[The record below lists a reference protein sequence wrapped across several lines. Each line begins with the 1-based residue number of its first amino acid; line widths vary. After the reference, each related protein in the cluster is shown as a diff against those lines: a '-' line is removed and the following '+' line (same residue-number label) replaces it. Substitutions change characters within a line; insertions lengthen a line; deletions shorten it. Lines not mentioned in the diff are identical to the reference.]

1 MFSLVSKHL
10 YNVFINVPGVGAVGA
25 GLGVAFTKNVAN
37 ASPPG
42 QKDPVLASPKK
53 MFTLENTGGY
63 LSGTKMILMMM
74 IFSTMSL
81 LYHLVFKENNIEQV
95 LTYQSGLK
103 HPDMS
108 CRLTHNCWR

>member
-1 MFSLVSKHL
+1 MAKPLLHCLVKIYSLVYKHL
-10 YNVFINVPGVGAVGA
+10 YNIFKNVPGVGTVGG

-63 LSGTKMILMMM
+63 LSGTKVILIMM
-74 IFSTMSL
+74 IFIIVSL
-81 LYHLVFKENNIEQV
+81 LYHIGFKKHNIEQV
-95 LTYQSGLK
+95 LT
-103 HPDMS
+103 
-108 CRLTHNCWR
+108 